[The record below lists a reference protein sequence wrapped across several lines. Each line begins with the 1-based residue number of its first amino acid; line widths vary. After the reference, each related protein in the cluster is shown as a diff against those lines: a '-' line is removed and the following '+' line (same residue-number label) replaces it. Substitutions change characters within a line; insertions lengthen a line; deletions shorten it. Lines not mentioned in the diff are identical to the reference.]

1 MEYKDREDLVKS
13 QKSVKKDEHSTSE
26 SFVCVQQQTQQVED
40 QSYPA
45 APDFQNTLDAKLAS
59 IFPTQFA
66 GYFQNMGHPLK
77 SAAHCAQGAMQSV
90 VDHSKGLLQSREVNG
105 GYRKLSTAQP
115 FSSQSI
121 NRGQMQMCLST
132 AVASYNIGSQ
142 VANPWHLPYINE
154 NVRVTVPFTSTQTRS
169 ENQFL
174 SVTASDSGHN
184 IPTSLSTCTSSVN
197 SHLRLPEHYHTS
209 SYTTTVPELQPRNM
223 SSATL
228 LPRHATQPLA
238 RAPVITDT
246 SLGVLETFSQEAQPR
261 NTHNTS
267 VQFKHSYC
275 REWIGKSR
283 SNVVTHFDQEVP
295 VVKETD
301 PGPADNQTEVTAI
314 PDFQTGRVDAKKF
327 PPRYYE
333 LSSLEIGTWKYQR
346 RSQAVSRLKV
356 IFSQRKFVYEFPLHS
371 SDVTAQENQ
380 PNSENSKYMACIE
393 VPFMTVV
400 GINITRILP
409 TEVVIEVNTVP
420 TMWLGKQIMQHRPR
434 GVVTRHQYNT
444 LNSVDLTNGQ
454 LTNVPYH
461 KLTVSSATIA
471 THLMKFDPKFSALLR
486 IPVVIN
492 TNKPPPKP
500 IKEIQSF
507 SSTKRKRTHKDSE
520 SSPDHL
526 QSSTSP
532 LLLSHCSC
540 SAGCS
545 TKRCS
550 CVREN
555 IKCQDCRCGAPCKNP
570 LNIMVEFG
578 VDLDKA
584 TSDICLM
591 QKLPKIFDLRAHLRE
606 RSVQTPCCDSPIP
619 LKTCCGVVVECPECE
634 TEYRYSWC
642 SGSFCD
648 EENRPRNHC
657 EVCQSC
663 RDYRDQ
669 HCSRC
674 NRCYFAGSCGD
685 FPCPCNVKYGRNTL
699 KFL

>member
-1 MEYKDREDLVKS
+1 MEFKDREDLVKP
-13 QKSVKKDEHSTSE
+13 QKRAKIDEHSSSE

-40 QSYPA
+40 QCYPA
-45 APDFQNTLDAKLAS
+45 TPDVRNTLDAKLAS
-59 IFPTQFA
+59 IFPTQFP

-77 SAAHCAQGAMQSV
+77 SAAHCVQGAMQSV
-90 VDHSKGLLQSREVNG
+90 VDDSKGLLQSREVNG

-132 AVASYNIGSQ
+132 AVASYNIGSR

-154 NVRVTVPFTSTQTRS
+154 NVRVTMPFTSTQTRS

-209 SYTTTVPELQPRNM
+209 SYSTTVPELQPRNM

-228 LPRHATQPLA
+228 LPRRATQPLA

-261 NTHNTS
+261 T
-267 VQFKHSYC
+267 
-275 REWIGKSR
+275 
-283 SNVVTHFDQEVP
+283 
-295 VVKETD
+295 
-301 PGPADNQTEVTAI
+301 
-314 PDFQTGRVDAKKF
+314 
-327 PPRYYE
+327 
-333 LSSLEIGTWKYQR
+333 
-346 RSQAVSRLKV
+346 VSRLKV

-434 GVVTRHQYNT
+434 GVVTKHQYNT

-492 TNKPPPKP
+492 TNKSLPKP
-500 IKEIQSF
+500 IKEFQIF
-507 SSTKRKRTHKDSE
+507 SSTKRKRTHKDSD
-520 SSPDHL
+520 STPDHL
-526 QSSTSP
+526 QSSTCP
-532 LLLSHCSC
+532 LPLSHCSC

-570 LNIMVEFG
+570 LNIMAEFG
-578 VDLDKA
+578 VDVDKA

-606 RSVQTPCCDSPIP
+606 RSVQTPCCDSAIP

-642 SGSFCD
+642 TGSFCD

-674 NRCYFAGSCGD
+674 NKCYFAGSCGD
-685 FPCPCNVKYGRNTL
+685 FPCPCNVKYGRNTM